1 MNKKKKVAAW
11 ILLIFW
17 MSLIFYMSNQPADI
31 SNGQSDFVI
40 KFFSYIG
47 IELNDYF
54 GNLASFIV
62 RKGAHFTEYLILYFL
77 FYNLNKNYFDKKS
90 KLYSII
96 FVFLYACSDEI
107 HQFFIPGRE
116 MQIRDVII
124 DTSGGVFGYLLIC
137 IKNRIKN
144 NYKSQY

>member
-1 MNKKKKVAAW
+1 MNRKKKMVAWA
-11 ILLIFW
+11 LLIFW

-31 SNGQSDFVI
+31 SDGQSDLVI
-40 KFFSYIG
+40 NLFSYIG
-47 IELNDYF
+47 IELNNYF

-62 RKGAHFTEYLILYFL
+62 RKGAHFTEYLILYL
-77 FYNLNKNYFDKKS
+77 LAYNSNKNYFNKEA

-116 MQIRDVII
+116 MHIRDVII
-124 DTSGGVFGYLLIC
+124 DTIGGLFGYLIIF
-137 IKNRIKN
+137 IKSKINY
-144 NYKSQY
+144 NYKD

>member
-1 MNKKKKVAAW
+1 MNKKKKVVAW

-17 MSLIFYMSNQPADI
+17 MSLIFYMSNQPGDI
-31 SNGQSDFVI
+31 SDGQSDLVI
-40 KFFSYIG
+40 RLFSYIG

-62 RKGAHFTEYLILYFL
+62 RKGAHFTEYLILYL
-77 FYNLNKNYFDKKS
+77 LAYNLNKNYFNRKA

-96 FVFLYACSDEI
+96 VVFLYACSDEI

-116 MQIRDVII
+116 MHIRDVII
-124 DTSGGVFGYLLIC
+124 DTSGGLFGYLVIS
-137 IKNRIKN
+137 IKNKIKN
-144 NYKSQY
+144 NHKG

>member
-1 MNKKKKVAAW
+1 MNRKKKMVAWA
-11 ILLIFW
+11 LLIFW

-31 SNGQSDFVI
+31 SDGQSDLVI
-40 KFFSYIG
+40 RMFSYIG
-47 IELNDYF
+47 IELNNYF

-62 RKGAHFTEYLILYFL
+62 RKGAHFTEYLILYL
-77 FYNLNKNYFDKKS
+77 LAYNLNKNYFDRKA

-116 MQIRDVII
+116 IHIRDVII
-124 DTSGGVFGYLLIC
+124 DTLGGLFGYLIIF
-137 IKNRIKN
+137 IKSKINY
-144 NYKSQY
+144 NYKD

>member
-1 MNKKKKVAAW
+1 MNKKKNVVAW

-17 MSLIFYMSNQPADI
+17 MSLIFYMSNQPGDI
-31 SNGQSDFVI
+31 SDGQSDLVI
-40 KFFSYIG
+40 RVFSYIG

-62 RKGAHFTEYLILYFL
+62 RKGAHFTEYLILYL
-77 FYNLNKNYFDKKS
+77 LAYNLNKNYFNRKA

-96 FVFLYACSDEI
+96 VVFLYACSDEI

-116 MQIRDVII
+116 MHIRDVII
-124 DTSGGVFGYLLIC
+124 DTSGGLFGYLFIS
-137 IKNRIKN
+137 IKNKIKN
-144 NYKSQY
+144 SHKG